1 MKPAFFNFPLLAAVG
16 TLLAVPLSHAQPQI
30 DEIVVTA
37 QKREQTLEE
46 VPISVS
52 VLTEESLDRALVT
65 STRDLARVTPSLTFR
80 HGFVE
85 SASSFA
91 IRGITASSFSGSLQ
105 PSVIVV
111 VDDVPL
117 ARAGQ
122 SIIDLSDIR
131 RVEVLRGP
139 QGTLFGINAT
149 GGALNV
155 VTQAPDVELRGYFE
169 TTYDENDVDGGWFHR
184 AMVTGPLS
192 DSVRGRLNAM
202 YKDYDEHTENIAPN
216 STHPGYGKEERSG
229 FAGALEID
237 AGQTVAFLLKADYAD
252 SETAR
257 MGGSIEVLRQYYPG
271 FDFTANGQTLTNVG
285 MQNYPGITQLDELRL
300 AANPDLDSVAQ
311 QRNTG
316 WTATESSGTSARIT
330 WDVNEQITLM
340 SITSMRWFEL
350 ESHYALDQRPD
361 GLLLNPATGTSLFSL
376 PSSTKPFEKPPHQR
390 SQDTFTQEL
399 RLTGSSRSL
408 DYVVGAFYSKFDDEW
423 NTFTPM
429 ELRTPT
435 PFGDFSIIGT
445 LGAGWL
451 TDAEFSTWAAFADTT
466 FNVTDRVQIFGG
478 LRYTNEE
485 VDYRHGIWNG
495 AFGFFFGAPGNQSF
509 VGSGDP
515 IADFARLDVLFRGW
529 FNSPETADFDIQSG
543 REDDEI
549 TGRIGIGYLL
559 TDQTS
564 VYASYTTGFKGVAL
578 NTTPTGTSPELIE
591 TEPETT
597 NSFEAG
603 LKGRFLDN
611 RLSVNAAVFFQEVDD
626 SQQGTLISGTP
637 LTQLENVGGLD
648 TRGLE
653 LDVQLAATDW
663 LLLVGGLS
671 YVDAEITDFLHLC
684 YDGQTLDTGCNVPVF
699 DDAGTLIAVEQDVSG
714 KQAPHTPELS
724 YRLAARFDIPLAN
737 LPFDAFG
744 DISFA
749 WQDDTPLEYTHD
761 PYQVQGSF
769 ETLDLSLGIRGKEE
783 RYEVSL
789 FVRNATDERW
799 SMSRSSV
806 NTLSWRSNA
815 EMVREAAGRFIG
827 AKARWNFQ

>member
-1 MKPAFFNFPLLAAVG
+1 MKPTFLNFALLAAVG
-16 TLLAVPLSHAQPQI
+16 IFVAIPESHAQGELE
-30 DEIVVTA
+30 EILVTA

-65 STRDLARVTPSLTFR
+65 NTRDLARVTPSLTFR

-122 SIIDLSDIR
+122 SIIDLSDIQ

-155 VTQAPDVELRGYFE
+155 ATQTPDDELGGYFE
-169 TTYDENDVDGGWFHR
+169 TTYDENDVDGGWVHR

-192 DSVRGRLNAM
+192 DSVRGRLNAL
-202 YKDYDEHTENIAPN
+202 YKDYGEHTENIAPN
-216 STHPGYGKEERSG
+216 STHPGYGQEERNG
-229 FAGALEID
+229 IAGALEID
-237 AGQTVAFLLKADYAD
+237 AGPTVSILLKADYAD
-252 SETAR
+252 SEIAR

-271 FDFTANGQTLTNVG
+271 FDFTANGQTLTNFG

-330 WDVNEQITLM
+330 WDVDDRLSVM
-340 SITSMRWFEL
+340 SITSMRRFEL

-361 GLLLNPATGTSLFSL
+361 GLLLNPLTGTSLFSL
-376 PSSTKPFEKPPHQR
+376 PSSTRPFEKAPHQR
-390 SQDTFTQEL
+390 EQDTFTQEL
-399 RLTGSSRSL
+399 RLTGSSGNV
-408 DYVVGAFYSKFDDEW
+408 DYVAGVYYSKFDDEW

-451 TDAEFSTWAAFADTT
+451 TDAEFSTWAAFADATYNAT
-466 FNVTDRVQIFGG
+466 ERVQIFGG

-485 VDYRHGIWNG
+485 VDYRHGIWDQ
-495 AFGFFFGAPGNQSF
+495 AFGFFFPFNQSF

-515 IADFARLDVLFRGW
+515 IADFARLDALFEGW
-529 FNSPETADFDIQSG
+529 FDSPETAAITVQGD
-543 REDDEI
+543 REDDEV
-549 TGRIGIGYLL
+549 TGRIGISYLL
-559 TDQTS
+559 TEQTS

-603 LKGRFLDN
+603 LKGRFLGN
-611 RLSVNAAVFFQEVDD
+611 RLSVNAAVFFQEVED
-626 SQQGTLISGTP
+626 SQQGTLIAGTP
-637 LTQLENVGGLD
+637 LAQLENVGGLD
-648 TRGLE
+648 TQGLE
-653 LDVQLAATDW
+653 LDVQLAATHW
-663 LLLVGGLS
+663 LLLVAGLS

-684 YDGQTLDTGCNVPVF
+684 YDGQTPDTGCNVPVF
-699 DDAGTLIAVEQDVSG
+699 NDAGILIAVEQDVSG

-724 YRLAARFDIPLAN
+724 YRLAARFDIHLPDM
-737 LPFDAFG
+737 PFDTFG
-744 DISFA
+744 DISYA

-769 ETLDLSLGIRGKEE
+769 ETLDLSWGIRGKDE

-827 AKARWNFQ
+827 AKARWSF

>member
-1 MKPAFFNFPLLAAVG
+1 MKANDLKLPLLAAVG
-16 TLLAVPLSHAQPQI
+16 TLLAVPLSYAQPQI
-30 DEIVVTA
+30 EEIVVTA

-52 VLTEESLDRALVT
+52 VLTDEGLDRALVT
-65 STRDLARVTPSLTFR
+65 NTRDLARVTPSLTFR
-80 HGFVE
+80 QGFVE
-85 SASSFA
+85 TASSFS

-111 VDDVPL
+111 IDDVPL

-122 SIIDLSDIR
+122 SIFDLSDIQ

-155 VTQAPDVELRGYFE
+155 ATQAPDIELGGYLE

-192 DSVRGRLNAM
+192 DSVRGRLNAL
-202 YKDYDEHTENIAPN
+202 YKDYGGHTENVVPD
-216 STHPGYGKEERSG
+216 SPHPGYGDEKRKG
-229 FAGALEID
+229 IAGALEID
-237 AGQTVAFLLKADYAD
+237 GSQTVAILLKADYAD
-252 SETAR
+252 SETVR
-257 MGGSIEVLRQYYPG
+257 MGGTIEALRQYYPG
-271 FDFTANGQTLTNVG
+271 FDFTANGQTLTDVG

-300 AANPDLDSVAQ
+300 AANPDLDSIAH

-316 WTATESSGTSARIT
+316 WTTTESSGTSARIT
-330 WDVNEQITLM
+330 WDVNDRLSVI

-350 ESHYALDQRPD
+350 ESHYDLDQRPS
-361 GLLLNPATGTSLFSL
+361 GILLNPATGTSLFSL
-376 PSSTKPFEKPPHQR
+376 PSSTKPFEKPPHERNQK
-390 SQDTFTQEL
+390 TFTQEL
-399 RLTGSSRSL
+399 RLTGSSGNL
-408 DYVVGAFYSKFDDEW
+408 DYVAGVFYSKFDDEW
-423 NTFTPM
+423 HNFTPM

-435 PFGDFSIIGT
+435 PFGDYSIIGT

-451 TDAEFSTWAAFADTT
+451 TDAEFSNYAVFADATY
-466 FNVTDRVQIFGG
+466 NVSDRLQIFGG

-495 AFGFFFGAPGNQSF
+495 AFGFLFGASGNQSF

-515 IADFARLDVLFRGW
+515 IADFAKLEALFQGW
-529 FNSPETADFDIQSG
+529 FDSPETADFDVQSG

-549 TGRIGIGYLL
+549 TGRIGVGYLL
-559 TDQTS
+559 TEQTS

-578 NTTPTGTSPELIE
+578 NTTPSGTSSERIE
-591 TEPETT
+591 TNPETT

-603 LKGRFLDN
+603 IKGRFLDN
-611 RLSVNAAVFFQEVDD
+611 RLSVNAALFFQEVDD

-637 LTQLENVGGLD
+637 VAQLENVGGLD
-648 TRGLE
+648 TQGLE
-653 LDVQLAATDW
+653 LDVQFAATDW
-663 LLLVGGLS
+663 MLLVGGLS
-671 YVDAEITDFLHLC
+671 YVDAEIVDFQHLC
-684 YDGQTLDTGCNVPVF
+684 YDGQTPDTGCNVPVF

-724 YRLAARFDIPLAN
+724 YRLAARFDIH
-737 LPFDAFG
+737 LPNVPIDTFG

-769 ETLDLSLGIRGKEE
+769 ETLDLSWGIRDKDE

-799 SMSRSSV
+799 SMARSSV

-815 EMVREAAGRFIG
+815 EMVREAAGRFVG
-827 AKARWNFQ
+827 AKARWNF